1 MLLLLLRLR
10 TYTQAALRFSDTH
23 ATLLWA
29 AVAGVV
35 GALATVGFRE
45 GIDFLQWLMVGQTG
59 SLVDMAE
66 RLSWPMRLLI
76 PACGG
81 VVAGSLLLLGKQSN
95 QKQTNVDY
103 MEAIAIGD
111 GHISLRQSLSRSIS
125 SLCTIA
131 SGGSIGREGSM
142 IQLAALCSSLLGRVI
157 HFDPPRLRLLVACG
171 AAAGITAA
179 YNAPIAGAFFITEI
193 VLGSI
198 AMESFGPILVASV
211 IANITMRAFAGYRP
225 PYEIPSFPAIHGLEV
240 LLFLMLGLL
249 AGLAAPP
256 FLHLLDFSKRQFNK
270 AGMPLPLRLGVGG
283 LLVGLLSLWL
293 PQIWGNGYEVVNSI
307 LHTHWAWTT
316 LLIILVLKVL
326 ATALT
331 TGSGAV
337 GGVFTPTL
345 FVGAVIGC
353 LFGLAAHALWPQIAS
368 APYAYAIVGMGAFLA
383 AATNAP
389 LMAMLMIF
397 EMTLS
402 YQVMLPLILSCVV
415 AYSVSRAIDEK
426 SMYHITI
433 DRRRTKQEQ
442 LRLRAAL
449 VGDMIK
455 PAETVLP
462 TTATIGELTRVFL
475 EYPVKYIYIVDAAQ
489 RFCGAVALKDI
500 TSNLLDAKTME
511 DQRAGD
517 FLRHDLHSLTP
528 DMSLA
533 VALKHFMMYR
543 GERLPVV
550 KSAQSPI
557 LLGVVYKSTL
567 LDTYVRMSG
576 VS

>member
-1 MLLLLLRLR
+1 MRLLLLRLR

-29 AVAGVV
+29 AVAGVA

-66 RLSWPMRLLI
+66 KLSWPMRLLI
-76 PACGG
+76 PTAGG
-81 VVAGSLLLLGKQSN
+81 VVAGSLLLLGTQSN
-95 QKQTNVDY
+95 QKQSQSQASVDY

-111 GHISLRQSLSRSIS
+111 GRISLRQSLSRSVS

-142 IQLAALCSSLLGRVI
+142 IQLAALCSSLLGRAI

-225 PYEIPSFPAIHGLEV
+225 PYEMPSFPAIHGLEV

-249 AGLAAPP
+249 AGLAAPQ

-270 AGMPLPLRLGVGG
+270 TGMPLPLRLGVGG

-293 PQIWGNGYEVVNSI
+293 PQIWGNGYEVVNDI
-307 LHTHWAWTT
+307 LHTHWAWST
-316 LLIILVLKVL
+316 LLIILVLKVA

-353 LFGLAAHALWPQIAS
+353 LFGLAAQTLWPQIAS
-368 APYAYAIVGMGAFLA
+368 APFAYAIVGMGAFLA

-389 LMAMLMIF
+389 LMAMLMMF

-402 YQVMLPLILSCVV
+402 YQVMLPLILSCV
-415 AYSVSRAIDEK
+415 
-426 SMYHITI
+426 
-433 DRRRTKQEQ
+433 
-442 LRLRAAL
+442 
-449 VGDMIK
+449 
-455 PAETVLP
+455 
-462 TTATIGELTRVFL
+462 
-475 EYPVKYIYIVDAAQ
+475 
-489 RFCGAVALKDI
+489 
-500 TSNLLDAKTME
+500 
-511 DQRAGD
+511 
-517 FLRHDLHSLTP
+517 
-528 DMSLA
+528 
-533 VALKHFMMYR
+533 
-543 GERLPVV
+543 
-550 KSAQSPI
+550 
-557 LLGVVYKSTL
+557 
-567 LDTYVRMSG
+567 
-576 VS
+576 